1 MRTSLG
7 QMDGNSWEAYCQK
20 LLRMRY
26 ADYQEVPA
34 QFGGDLGI
42 EGFTLSGIVFQC
54 YCPDEDPSGKDLYE
68 YQRDKITKDITKL
81 IKNSHKISAL
91 GAGTIRE
98 WHFLTPKY
106 NSRYLPDHC
115 RKKETE
121 VRDKSLPTIDAG
133 FTIYLRV
140 EDDYIA
146 ERQIYLGTD
155 HTRIQP
161 STEDPPQ
168 EKLEE
173 LLGSSNQIVLNIKS
187 KLGKLTLNTNQH
199 LSLTRELVE
208 GYVIGQNEL
217 ATINE
222 KYPSTYSSV
231 MQLKSATESQL
242 VMRALSFSVNHGTV
256 LKDILDEY
264 ETKLRSSFSG
274 SLSGALIARLS
285 TEAISD
291 WLGRCPLDF
300 PAEEDTND
308 GN

>member
-7 QMDGNSWEAYCQK
+7 QMDGNSWEEYCQK

-98 WHFLTPKY
+98 WHFLTPRY
-106 NSRYLPDHC
+106 NSRHLLDHC
-115 RKKETE
+115 RKKESE
-121 VRDKSLPTIDAG
+121 VRNKNLPTIDTG
-133 FTIYLRV
+133 FTIYLKV
-140 EDDYIA
+140 DDDYIA
-146 ERQIYLGTD
+146 ERQIYLGTG
-155 HTRIQP
+155 HTQIQP
-161 STEDPPQ
+161 STEDIPQ

-173 LLGSSNQIVLNIKS
+173 LLGSANAIVLNIKS
-187 KLGKLTLNTNQH
+187 KLGKLALNPSHH
-199 LSLTRELVE
+199 LSLTRELIE

-217 ATINE
+217 ATMNE
-222 KYPSTYSSV
+222 KFPSTYSSV
-231 MQLKSATESQL
+231 IQLD
-242 VMRALSFSVNHGTV
+242 
-256 LKDILDEY
+256 LKGG
-264 ETKLRSSFSG
+264 F
-274 SLSGALIARLS
+274 
-285 TEAISD
+285 
-291 WLGRCPLDF
+291 
-300 PAEEDTND
+300 
-308 GN
+308 